1 VAQHDQSNPVSAD
14 SELKRPLQVI
24 AACMAIFVVGCV
36 AVVLLVT
43 IFAIRGTD
51 KSEAIRM
58 EHLQQ
63 HTDDHEKYDR
73 MIELLENLTAD

>member
-1 VAQHDQSNPVSAD
+1 
-14 SELKRPLQVI
+14 
-24 AACMAIFVVGCV
+24 MAIFVVGCV

-51 KSEAIRM
+51 KSEAIRI

-73 MIELLENLTAD
+73 MIELLEDLTAD